1 MRQEMHRNC
10 TDTSVSSVQT
20 GTMVRHETA
29 GQGLFRPIPAQ
40 GGCGPDCLRI
50 RRLGVRIPPGAL
62 CFETESGRPRDVGGV
77 RLFSTNL
84 QVSALSRGFSPIL
97 AAVLRGV
104 RFS

>member
-20 GTMVRHETA
+20 GTMVRQETA
-29 GQGLFRPIPAQ
+29 GQGLFGLTPAQ

-62 CFETESGRPRDVGGV
+62 RVETELNAPEMSGAFGIPDKPAAQRPATA
-77 RLFSTNL
+77 F
-84 QVSALSRGFSPIL
+84 
-97 AAVLRGV
+97 
-104 RFS
+104 

>member
-10 TDTSVSSVQT
+10 TDAEVSGVQT
-20 GTMVRHETA
+20 GTMVRQETA
-29 GQGLFRPIPAQ
+29 GQGLFRPIPAH